1 MQLSG
6 QSFSKIPDAGTDDL
20 GFEQLQR
27 LIENLVQQEAARKK
41 TSPNDLI
48 RVVRGNEVVWMT
60 AEEADTLLA
69 SDTESEDDRLRNSVE
84 RALKG
89 ETRILHVELR
99 AMIALGMEMLDRYAK
114 EGAVDPNEVKRI
126 RPIFIQ
132 LERRINTTVGRLKE
146 IERRIQDYRRSNPI
160 FDEFEGKMGRLLNLQ
175 RTGKGEEAAYLAQEL
190 VTLRKRYL
198 FLSRGLASDTNVVY
212 GHRLDLQK
220 NKKTILSN
228 QKYLAAQRAGML
240 EGLLEKG
247 RARLGVLCRGLPVEE
262 AIKGERKE
270 EIVTCMDD
278 LKARQSELK
287 AVSKGLQVIE
297 IQEKEVESVIS
308 HVIQNV
314 VQEEPAEPDDVERTA
329 EPQQGNSES
338 GQEDKPK
345 AASRRMATV
354 DRRR

>member
-1 MQLSG
+1 MQSSG
-6 QSFSKIPDAGTDDL
+6 RSIAKIPETGTDDL

-60 AEEADTLLA
+60 ADEADALLA

-89 ETRILHVELR
+89 ETRILHIELR

-114 EGAVDPNEVKRI
+114 EGSVDQNEVNRI

-132 LERRINTTVGRLKE
+132 LERRINTTVNRLKE
-146 IERRIQDYRRSNPI
+146 IEERIQNYRRINPI
-160 FDEFEGKMGRLLNLQ
+160 LDEFESKIGHLLNLQ
-175 RTGKGEEAAYLAQEL
+175 RVGKNEEAADLAKEL
-190 VTLRKRYL
+190 GALRKRYL

-228 QKYLAAQRAGML
+228 QKYLAAQRAGRL
-240 EGLLEKG
+240 TKLLEKG
-247 RARLGVLCRGLPVEE
+247 RTRLEILCNGFPVEE
-262 AIKGERKE
+262 AIKGERKD
-270 EIVTCMDD
+270 EINTCMEDM
-278 LKARQSELK
+278 KARQGELR
-287 AVSKGLQVIE
+287 AISKGLQVIE
-297 IQEKEVESVIS
+297 FQEKEVESVIS
-308 HVIQNV
+308 HIIQNV
-314 VQEEPAEPDDVERTA
+314 VREESKLEESEKSPESQPGTSEPA
-329 EPQQGNSES
+329 
-338 GQEDKPK
+338 QEDKRL
-345 AASRRMATV
+345 RRMATV
-354 DRRR
+354 ERRR